1 MDPNT
6 NPANAAD
13 KAKNKAQDAVD
24 QAKDKAQDVASQAK
38 DKAQDLAGQAKDKA
52 QDVAGEAKDKA
63 QEVTDKAQDLAGQ
76 AKDKVQDLTN
86 QAKDK
91 AQEYAHLAQDKAQEY
106 TQKAQEY
113 LKDIHISEQYDKLST
128 TQKVVGGAAL
138 AIGLTLLL
146 SGGKEKKAKR
156 QAAILEN
163 LLLFVN
169 DRVEGYKR
177 AAAESKDA
185 RYKDYY
191 QHLTTQS
198 KDFAAALNGFL
209 AEKGGKRETGTTWKG
224 KFYRRYMDAKA
235 LVTGRDEKAI
245 LDANIY
251 GEEWAIKAY
260 KKALRRNCIKGGG
273 VGMVIK
279 HQFKLSKKTLKQLKE
294 LKAKAA

>member
-13 KAKNKAQDAVD
+13 KAKHKAQDAVD
-24 QAKDKAQDVASQAK
+24 QAQDKAQDIAGQAKNKAQDVAGQAEN
-38 DKAQDLAGQAKDKA
+38 KAQDLAGQAKDKA
-52 QDVAGEAKDKA
+52 
-63 QEVTDKAQDLAGQ
+63 
-76 AKDKVQDLTN
+76 QDLTN

-106 TQKAQEY
+106 TQKAQDY
-113 LKDIHISEQYDKLST
+113 LKDLHLGEQYDKLST

-156 QAAILEN
+156 QAAVLDK

-209 AEKGGKRETGTTWKG
+209 AEKGGKRETSTTWKG

-251 GEEWAIKAY
+251 GEQWAIKAY
-260 KKALRRNCIKGGG
+260 RKALRRNCIKGGG

-279 HQFKLSKKTLKQLKE
+279 HQYKLSKKTLKQLKE

>member
-6 NPANAAD
+6 TPADAAD

-24 QAKDKAQDVASQAK
+24 QAKDKAQDVAGQAKDAATQAK

-52 QDVAGEAKDKA
+52 QDLAGQAENKA
-63 QEVTDKAQDLAGQ
+63 QDVADKAQDLAGQ
-76 AKDKVQDLTN
+76 AKDK
-86 QAKDK
+86 
-91 AQEYAHLAQDKAQEY
+91 AQEYGQLAQDKAQELAG
-106 TQKAQEY
+106 KAQDY
-113 LKDIHISEQYDKLST
+113 LKDLHLGEQYDKLST
-128 TQKVVGGAAL
+128 TQKVVGGAAIAL
-138 AIGLTLLL
+138 GLTLLL

-156 QAAILEN
+156 QAAILEK

-177 AAAESKDA
+177 AAAESKDS

-191 QHLTTQS
+191 QHLATQS
-198 KDFAAALNGFL
+198 KDFAATLNGFL
-209 AEKGGKRETGTTWKG
+209 ADKGGKRETGTTWKG

-251 GEEWAIKAY
+251 GEEWAVKAY
-260 KKALRRNCIKGGG
+260 KKALRRGVIKKGG

-294 LKAKAA
+294 LKAKAAA